1 MSVTE
6 AISARD
12 LCISFDG
19 RSVLRDVDLEIADGE
34 FVVLLGGNGSGKTT
48 LVRALL
54 GLVPRDRGDVSLF
67 ETPIERFKTWDR
79 IGYVPQRLAL
89 PTSMPA
95 TVTEVVLT
103 GRIAHSGLWRP
114 FSKADRAAAERALA
128 HADLTDLSHERVSR
142 LSGGQQQRVLIAR
155 ALATEPD
162 VILLDEPVS
171 HVDVRHQTQFANL
184 LRDAHER
191 GATIVLVAHA
201 LGAMSGL
208 ATRAIVLDAGRIA
221 YDGAPESTEFD
232 DHDIHHHGADVST
245 PLRSIGEE
253 R

>member
-1 MSVTE
+1 VSVN
-6 AISARD
+6 ALSARD
-12 LCISFDG
+12 LVVSFDG
-19 RSVLRDVDLEIADGE
+19 RAVLHHIDVDVEGGE

-54 GLVPRDRGDVSLF
+54 GLVARDRGSISLF
-67 ETPIERFKTWDR
+67 GGPVDRFREWER

-95 TVTEVVLT
+95 TVAEVVLT

-114 FSKADRAAAERALA
+114 FSRSDRSAVERALE
-128 HADLTDLSHERVSR
+128 HADLKELAHERVSR

-184 LRDAHER
+184 LREAHGR
-191 GATIVLVAHA
+191 GTTIVLVAHA

-208 ATRAIVLDAGRIA
+208 ATRALVLDGGHVA
-221 YDGAPESTEFD
+221 YDGAPGGAVVV
-232 DHDIHHHGADVST
+232 DHEVHHHEDGAAGH

>member
-1 MSVTE
+1 MSMNRALE
-6 AISARD
+6 ASG
-12 LCISFDG
+12 LSVSFDS
-19 RSVLRDVDLEIADGE
+19 RRVLHDIDLAVDPGD

-54 GLVPRDRGDVSLF
+54 GLVPRQEGSVTLLG
-67 ETPIERFKTWDR
+67 TPIERFREWKR

-95 TVTEVVLT
+95 TVGEVVLS
-103 GRIAHSGLWRP
+103 GRISRAGLLRPYSKVDREAAHQ
-114 FSKADRAAAERALA
+114 ALEM
-128 HADLTDLSHERVSR
+128 ADLSDLSEKRVSR

-155 ALATEPD
+155 ALATEPEL
-162 VILLDEPVS
+162 ILLDEPVS
-171 HVDVRHQTQFANL
+171 HVDVRHQVQFANL
-184 LRDAHER
+184 LRDAHSR
-191 GATIVLVAHA
+191 GATVVLVAHA

-208 ATRAIVLDAGRIA
+208 ATRAVVLDTGHVS
-221 YDGAPESTEFD
+221 YDGPPEGAEFD
-232 DHDIHHHGADVST
+232 EHDVHHQEADASQ

>member
-1 MSVTE
+1 MSMNRALQAEGLTV
-6 AISARD
+6 A
-12 LCISFDG
+12 FDS
-19 RSVLRDVDLEIADGE
+19 RPVLHDINLAVDPGD

-54 GLVPRDRGDVSLF
+54 GLVPHRDGRVVLLG
-67 ETPIERFKTWDR
+67 TPIEQFREWKR

-95 TVTEVVLT
+95 TVGEVVLS
-103 GRIAHSGLWRP
+103 GRISRAGLLRP
-114 FSKADRAAAERALA
+114 YSKADREAAHEALEM
-128 HADLTDLSHERVSR
+128 ADLSDLSQERVSR

-171 HVDVRHQTQFANL
+171 HVDVQHQVRFASL
-184 LRDAHER
+184 LRGAHSR
-191 GATIVLVAHA
+191 GVTVLLVAHA

-208 ATRAIVLDAGRIA
+208 ATRAVVLESGRIS
-221 YDGAPESTEFD
+221 YDGAPEGAEFD
-232 DHDIHHHGADVST
+232 DHDVHHHEADASH